1 MEMRKENPMLPLF
14 EKARQ
19 LRLTETETA
28 ILAWFEAHPADA
40 ARMNL
45 SRLCAQLYTSNAT
58 VVRFCQKLGLS
69 GFNDFKYQLRDELRQ
84 SQAAPFYSD
93 EYIDRSIARFK
104 DTITALDIPLLE
116 QITELLTS
124 GRPLYIY
131 GTNLSA
137 LPARYLRIVL
147 NALDYPSILI
157 EWENLLN
164 GLSQNMNGDT
174 ILLVMSARGRAE
186 HYLQAFQTAKRRGL
200 TTILLTCER
209 TSPLIPYST
218 ITVCTNDLDEKYQDT
233 DLNSRLGFFT
243 IIQILIELVAQKK
256 QT

>member
-1 MEMRKENPMLPLF
+1 MLPLF

-28 ILAWFEAHPADA
+28 ILDWFEAHPADA

-45 SRLCAQLYTSNAT
+45 SSLCTQLYTSNAT

-84 SQAAPFYSD
+84 SQSALFYSD
-93 EYIDRSIARFK
+93 EYVDRSIARFK

-137 LPARYLRIVL
+137 LPARYLQIVL
-147 NALDYPSILI
+147 NSLDYPSILI
-157 EWENLLN
+157 EWHDLLN
-164 GLSQNMNGDT
+164 GLVRNMHEGAV
-174 ILLVMSARGRAE
+174 LLVLSARGRGD
-186 HYLQAFQTAKRRGL
+186 YLESFRTARERNL
-200 TTILLTCER
+200 TTVLLTGEPK
-209 TSPLIPYST
+209 SPLIPYST
-218 ITVCTNDLDEKYQDT
+218 ITVCTNDLEETRIGT
-233 DLNSRLGFFT
+233 DINPRLGFFT
-243 IIQILIELVAQKK
+243 VIQILIELAAQKK
-256 QT
+256 KRRQ